1 MTNVAI
7 FDLDGTLVDT
17 PTGIVRSFDATFA
30 ELGAP
35 VPPAERIRSTIG
47 IPLAIAFSQL
57 LGVAPDDP
65 LVTRAMAAYQV
76 AFRELVLPEAGD
88 LVFPGV
94 ADGLAALER
103 EGFALAV
110 ATSKHRAGADALLG
124 AAGLRD
130 RFAVVVGADQ
140 VDNPKPA
147 PDTGLLVLGRFG
159 APASRAVMVG
169 DTVHDLGMATAAGIR
184 SIAVTYGIH
193 GRNEL
198 AAAAPTWLAD
208 TFDEVVELLRAR
220 ARAATA

>member
-17 PTGIVRSFDATFA
+17 PTGIVRSFGAAFT
-30 ELGAP
+30 ELGVP
-35 VPPAERIRSTIG
+35 VPPAARVRATIG
-47 IPLAIAFSQL
+47 IPLGIAFGHL

-65 LVTRAMAAYQV
+65 LVTRAIAAYQV

-103 EGFALAV
+103 DGFLLAV
-110 ATSKHRAGADALLG
+110 ATSKHYAGADALLA

-130 RFAVVVGADQ
+130 RFTVVVGADE

-147 PDTGLLVLGRFG
+147 PDTGLLVLRRFD
-159 APASRAVMVG
+159 ASASRAVMVG
-169 DTVHDLGMATAAGIR
+169 DTIHDLGMATSAGIR

-193 GRNEL
+193 GRDVL
-198 AAAAPTWLAD
+198 AAANPTWLAD
-208 TFDEVVELLRAR
+208 TFDEVVALLRAG
-220 ARAATA
+220 ASVL

>member
-1 MTNVAI
+1 
-7 FDLDGTLVDT
+7 
-17 PTGIVRSFDATFA
+17 FA

-208 TFDEVVELLRAR
+208 TFDEVVELLRAG